1 MDPNQIELESMSK
14 LFEYERQ
21 ARIIDE
27 CEDVRELKNI
37 CKSYAKLYFKQQEV
51 VSSIGL
57 RQV

>member
-1 MDPNQIELESMSK
+1 MDHNQIELESMSK

-51 VSSIGL
+51 VKAIALPS
-57 RQV
+57 